1 MRRNAGLAINTG
13 AAGSRAMK
21 ALTALALLA
30 LAATAPAWAQSGISV
45 ETETLGR
52 TTLVSVYNG
61 SGGPVD
67 QVRMWLPLG
76 GSPVSFKAQ
85 EGWRAAANSVGV
97 VVFDGRIGPGGH
109 AKFGLISDVPE
120 PTISWKALASGSE
133 LAVGVIRE
141 PAPDAPA
148 PDASAPPAGE
158 APAGPEPAVFGSSAV
173 RAVPADPGPGDS
185 VRLVGSGFGASRAL
199 DLVVAGQTAR
209 QFSSD
214 AAGNFV
220 ITYAL
225 PADAAPGPWSFAV
238 RGPAGA
244 EAQGTAQVTPASQ
257 RPPPPEAPRLTVS
270 GVPQTVLRGEIF
282 SITGTAA
289 PGSTVSARV
298 LGPDGTAVTGEPIPV
313 DAAGA
318 WRFETVMEHDMAYGE
333 YNAVLTDGT
342 ETARVEW
349 TVLSNDAITI
359 APESP
364 RYDPGQTLVFAGT
377 ATPEVRTEFRLAGP
391 RNDEISFSVDTPG
404 ADGALSFSYPTD
416 REIEAGTYTLFVEQG
431 NSRAVARVGVGQLP
445 EDPIVAT
452 LDKFSYQSSDV
463 LIMNIEGPPSSAVS
477 LLITDPTDR
486 AKLTDTLNIRSDG
499 RLEHRMSLS
508 GYASGTYTATLSWA
522 NSSIDVAFN
531 VGLDVGSGPIRLS
544 TTKDTYVPNEQIT
557 VVGDTR
563 NPNVLV
569 ALALLD
575 PDGNSVRESESV
587 TKRTA
592 VKNQG
597 APVRFLDNA
606 LRVPASAEP
615 GTWKITAR
623 SGNNYAETSIE
634 VVPASDETLTVTA
647 GPARTTPAG
656 DIIDFSVTGADGGLL
671 GTITDSG
678 GREVS
683 TIKFPRTSDGQI
695 SQPWIIPRGLV
706 PDTYTITVSSGS
718 DTASATFGVG

>member
-13 AAGSRAMK
+13 AGAPGAMK
-21 ALTALALLA
+21 SVLA
-30 LAATAPAWAQSGISV
+30 LAALAALAPALASAQSGISA
-45 ETETLGR
+45 EAETLGR
-52 TTLVSVYNG
+52 TTLISVHNG
-61 SGGPVD
+61 SAGPID
-67 QVRMWLPLG
+67 QVRMWLPLD

-85 EGWRAAANSVGV
+85 EGWRAAANSAGV
-97 VVFDGRIGPGGH
+97 VVFDGRIGPGGQ
-109 AKFGLISDVPE
+109 AKFGLVSDIQE

-141 PAPDAPA
+141 PAPAAP
-148 PDASAPPAGE
+148 PEPAPPAGQE
-158 APAGPEPAVFGSSAV
+158 ALAGPAPAVFESSSV

-199 DLVVAGQTAR
+199 DLVVAGQAVR

-220 ITYAL
+220 ITHSV
-225 PADAAPGPWSFAV
+225 PADAPPGVWGFSV

-244 EAQGTAQVTPASQ
+244 EVPGSAQVTPASQ

-270 GVPQTVLRGEIF
+270 GVPQTVLRGELF

-298 LGPDGTAVTGEPIPV
+298 LGPDGSAVTGEPIPV

-318 WRFETVMEHDMAYGE
+318 WSFETVMEHDMAYGE

-359 APESP
+359 APESA

-391 RNDEISFSVDTPG
+391 RNNEISFSVATPG

-416 REIEAGTYTLFVEQG
+416 GEIEAGTYTLFVEQG

-486 AKLTDTLNIRSDG
+486 AKITDTLNIRSDG

-508 GYASGTYTATLSWA
+508 GYVSGTYTATLSWA

-544 TTKDTYVPNEQIT
+544 TTKGTYVPNEQIT

-575 PDGNSVRESESV
+575 PGGNSVRESESV
-587 TKRTA
+587 TQRTA

-597 APVRFLDNA
+597 APVRFLDNT

-615 GTWKITAR
+615 GTWKVTAR
-623 SGNNYAETSIE
+623 SGNNYAEASIE

-647 GPARTTPAG
+647 GPVRTTPAG
-656 DIIDFSVTGADGGLL
+656 DIVDFSVTGADGGLL
-671 GTITDSG
+671 GTIADSG

-718 DTASATFGVG
+718 DTASATFSVG